1 MDFAERVKFGSR
13 KIKDGEKLETDVSV
27 VIQKCRTDHVLA
39 RVREDTVKYCQIK
52 NT

>member
-1 MDFAERVKFGSR
+1 MDFAERVMFGSR
-13 KIKDGEKLETDVSV
+13 KIRAGVRLETDVHA

-39 RVREDTVKYCQIK
+39 RARGDTVKYCQIK